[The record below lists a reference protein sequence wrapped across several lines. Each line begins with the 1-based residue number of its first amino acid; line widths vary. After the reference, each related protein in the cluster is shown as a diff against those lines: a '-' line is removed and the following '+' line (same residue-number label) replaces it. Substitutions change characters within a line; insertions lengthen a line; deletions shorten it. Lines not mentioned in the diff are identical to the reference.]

1 MHPRK
6 KIILPLLIIFL
17 IFSASLPFARP
28 LLAQWGINS
37 DVLVVANILF
47 FAVSLIAFFMQQ
59 KALQNINPNVFVRS
73 VMAGMLIK
81 MFVCITAVIIYRLV
95 AGNNVSKVSVFAAM
109 FLYLLYLAVEVA
121 VITKLNK
128 QKNA

>member
-17 IFSASLPFARP
+17 IFSASLPLAQP

-37 DVLVVANILF
+37 DVLIVANILF

>member
-1 MHPRK
+1 M
-6 KIILPLLIIFL
+6 PLLIIFL
-17 IFSASLPFARP
+17 IFSASLPLARP

-37 DVLVVANILF
+37 DVLIVANILF

>member
-1 MHPRK
+1 MNARK
-6 KIILPLLIIFL
+6 KIIVPLIAIFV
-17 IFSASLPFARP
+17 IFSGFIVASRN
-28 LLAQWGINS
+28 LLANWGIDS
-37 DVLVVANILF
+37 DVLVVANIIF
-47 FAVSLIAFFMQQ
+47 FLVSLLVFFMQQ
-59 KALQNINPNVFVRS
+59 KALANLNPNVFVRS

-81 MFVCITAVIIYRLV
+81 MFVCIAAVIVYRLV

-109 FLYLLYLAVEVA
+109 FLYLLYLGVEVA

>member
-6 KIILPLLIIFL
+6 KIILPLIAIFV
-17 IFSASLPFARP
+17 IFSGSLPAAKH
-28 LLAQWGINS
+28 LLAKWGIDS
-37 DVLVVANILF
+37 GVLIVANILF
-47 FAVSLIAFFMQQ
+47 FIISLIAFFMQQ
-59 KALQNINPNVFVRS
+59 NALKNSNPNVFVRS

-95 AGNNVSKVSVFAAM
+95 AGNNVSKVSVFSAM
-109 FLYLLYLAVEVA
+109 FLYLVYLTVEVA

-128 QKNA
+128 QTNA

>member
-1 MHPRK
+1 MHSRK

-17 IFSASLPFARP
+17 IFSASLPLVHP
-28 LLAQWGINS
+28 LLAKWGINS
-37 DVLVVANILF
+37 DVLIVANILF